1 MRRIARGIV
10 MVFAAVSLTAVFS
23 GSVDAIDAQ
32 STSFKLS
39 ESSIGAG
46 STVQSSSSNFKAS
59 DAVGDLTVGNS
70 SSTNFQANSGNKTP
84 NDPNLAVSITSGN
97 IAFPNFSAATASVA
111 TATFS
116 VLNYTSYGYVVL
128 IAGTTPTNGTKTIPA
143 MGTSTPAASS
153 PGTEQFGINL
163 VANTSPTSFGA
174 NPNNGNYGFGS
185 TVANY
190 NTPNSFRYVNG
201 ETIAQATKSSGIT
214 NYTISYVINVAG
226 LTPGGQYTTNQ
237 TLIVTGTY

>member
-1 MRRIARGIV
+1 MRRLKVGVTVICIV
-10 MVFAAVSLTAVFS
+10 VISATAS
-23 GSVDAIDAQ
+23 GRVDAIDAQ
-32 STSFKLS
+32 SSSFKLS

-59 DAVGDLTVGNS
+59 DAVGDTTIGNS
-70 SSTNFQANSGNKTP
+70 SSTNFQVNSGNKTP

-97 IAFPNFSAATASVA
+97 IAFPDFSAATTSVA

-128 IAGTTPTNGTKTIPA
+128 IAGTTPTNGTKSIPA
-143 MGTSTPAASS
+143 MGTTIPAASS

-163 VANTSPTSFGA
+163 VANTSPISFGA

-185 TVANY
+185 TVTNY
-190 NTPNSFRYVNG
+190 NTPNVFRYTNG
-201 ETIAQATKSSGIT
+201 ETIAKATKSSGVT
-214 NYTISYVINVAG
+214 NYTISYIVNVAG

>member
-1 MRRIARGIV
+1 MRRVTLGVATMFV
-10 MVFAAVSLTAVFS
+10 AVSLTAAFS
-23 GSVDAIDAQ
+23 GSADAIDAQ
-32 STSFKLS
+32 SSSFKLS

-46 STVQSSSSNFKAS
+46 STVQSSSSNFMAS
-59 DAVGDLTVGNS
+59 DAAGDISIGNS
-70 SSTNFQANSGNKTP
+70 ASANFQVNSGNKTP
-84 NDPNLAVSITSGN
+84 GDPNLAVSITSGN
-97 IAFPNFSAATASVA
+97 IAFPVFSAATASVA

-143 MGTSTPAASS
+143 MGTSTPVVSS

-163 VANTSPTSFGA
+163 VANTSPSSFGA

-190 NTPNSFRYVNG
+190 NTPNLFRYVNG
-201 ETIAQATKSSGIT
+201 ETIAQATKSSGVT
-214 NYTISYVINVAG
+214 NYTISYLINVAG